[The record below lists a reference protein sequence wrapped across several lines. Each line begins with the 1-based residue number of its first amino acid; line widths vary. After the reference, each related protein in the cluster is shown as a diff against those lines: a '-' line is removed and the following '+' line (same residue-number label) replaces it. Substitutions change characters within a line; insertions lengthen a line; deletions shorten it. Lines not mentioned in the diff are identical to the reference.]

1 MEPMP
6 ADRSELASI
15 SSLLD
20 HLTRRIASMGETAAR
35 ERHDD
40 EAKELFGIERALT
53 GALRR
58 VERLLSPKR

>member
-1 MEPMP
+1 
-6 ADRSELASI
+6 
-15 SSLLD
+15 
-20 HLTRRIASMGETAAR
+20 MGETAAR